1 MIDYIIFD
9 KEHTHLPKHIKKEKF
24 DLLENFHATFIKFT
38 NIVDCFVN
46 FKLSKKKLLDFMEYT
61 CEHPIP
67 SLELIYPDIN
77 FLFFSNTL
85 FGRIFIDNTKS
96 FFKQTNIDGKELLKS
111 FEKRE
116 EFKMMKLLRDFGQ
129 HFSIPINDLSV
140 STNFSTNT
148 QNIDIF
154 TSKIEVEKN
163 KETNTENKKFIE
175 TIKSD
180 KVALMSYFYSWSS
193 SIDELFDETLN
204 EFYKLIPNEVIISL
218 QKHFNSYIDNRKT
231 TIQILPNAIQKIEQ
245 LNKTFI
251 SEDGSRYSISKGFD
265 VLRFQRNAIEYL
277 LDKISSEGEI

>member
-1 MIDYIIFD
+1 M
-9 KEHTHLPKHIKKEKF
+9 ER
-24 DLLENFHATFIKFT
+24 
-38 NIVDCFVN
+38 
-46 FKLSKKKLLDFMEYT
+46 KKK
-61 CEHPIP
+61 
-67 SLELIYPDIN
+67 
-77 FLFFSNTL
+77 
-85 FGRIFIDNTKS
+85 
-96 FFKQTNIDGKELLKS
+96 
-111 FEKRE
+111 
-116 EFKMMKLLRDFGQ
+116 
-129 HFSIPINDLSV
+129 
-140 STNFSTNT
+140 
-148 QNIDIF
+148 
-154 TSKIEVEKN
+154 KN
-163 KETNTENKKFIE
+163 KETNPENKKLIK